1 VQPLGERLYIRI
13 RERKANAY
21 IGDDGRLMLKNPHRL
36 SAELKTFIAD
46 NADEL
51 MAYVEKIRA
60 ETEERAA
67 IIEYG
72 AKVPREVAEEAAR
85 QLVQA
90 IPFAPAE
97 DQSFLTTACCEVIDR
112 IIAPYADE
120 HRRAA

>member
-1 VQPLGERLYIRI
+1 MQPLGERLYGRI
-13 RERKANAY
+13 RERKANVY
-21 IGDDGRLMLKNPHRL
+21 ISADGQLMLKNPHRL
-36 SAELKTFIAD
+36 SPELKAFIAG

-51 MAYVEKIRA
+51 MVHVAKLQA

-67 IIEYG
+67 IIEQG